1 MEVVLSIQYS
11 KQVMIMSQIV
21 VVVVSKQW
29 EVVGVQIDGEGGSV
43 RFAEGEDAG
52 REEKRAVRDV
62 SKISELQLVGDE

>member
-21 VVVVSKQW
+21 VVVLKQW

-52 REEKRAVRDV
+52 HEEKRAVRDV
-62 SKISELQLVGDE
+62 SKICELQLVEDE